1 MSIEALWSVTFVST
15 TGQQLNA
22 GNGVVVLE
30 TGRVLG
36 GDSAFTYIGHYSA
49 NPKTDLLEAEIRVRK
64 YGETPMQSVFGPMND
79 FHLVLTGKPLSH
91 NAIRFEGHIKEHPQ
105 LQIVIA
111 AQRQAELP

>member
-15 TGQQLNA
+15 TGQRLDS

-30 TGRVLG
+30 TGRILG
-36 GDSAFTYIGHYSA
+36 GDSAFTYIGRYA
-49 NPKTDLLEAEIRVRK
+49 FNPKTDRIEGELRVRK
-64 YGETPMQSVFGPMND
+64 YGQVEMQSVFGPMSD
-79 FHLVLTGKPLSH
+79 FHLVLSGTRLSH
-91 NAIRFEGHIKEHPQ
+91 AAIRFDGYVKEHSQ